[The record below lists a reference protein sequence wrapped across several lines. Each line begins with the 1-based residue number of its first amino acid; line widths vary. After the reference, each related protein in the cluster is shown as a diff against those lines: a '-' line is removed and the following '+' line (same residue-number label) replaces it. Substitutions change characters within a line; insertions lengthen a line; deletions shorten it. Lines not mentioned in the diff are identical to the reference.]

1 MAFSTLLSLGFSAT
15 TPAARVVVQR
25 AGSVKC
31 ALPIERSAA
40 IPFLK
45 KPPALD
51 GSMVGD
57 VGLDPLGF
65 TTTITELGGDLNY
78 VREAELMHGRQSML
92 AFVGFIFPAL
102 VGKLP
107 VSWAEDVS
115 VNPLV
120 AQYQL
125 PDVVVAQLFV
135 SIAIAEGIRASIIYK
150 EDSVPGEHGFDP
162 LGFIPKFC
170 DTPEKMEL
178 MKLKELKHCRIA
190 MIAVTGMF
198 FQLQIMGS
206 IWPFL

>member
-1 MAFSTLLSLGFSAT
+1 MLSTVAAAFAFNAG
-15 TPAARVVVQR
+15 PASHVAQR
-25 AGSVKC
+25 ASSVQC
-31 ALPIERSAA
+31 AMPIERSAA
-40 IPFLK
+40 LPFLK

-57 VGLDPLGF
+57 VGFDPLGF

-92 AFVGFIFPAL
+92 AVVGFIAPA
-102 VGKLP
+102 VFGKIP
-107 VSWAEDVS
+107 VDWAADVS
-115 VNPLV
+115 TNPLV

-125 PDVVVAQLFV
+125 PDVVLAQLFI

-170 DTPEKMEL
+170 DTPEKMAL

-190 MIAVTGMF
+190 MIAVTGFF
-198 FQLQIMGS
+198 FQLQITGHV
-206 IWPFL
+206 WPIL

>member
-25 AGSVKC
+25 AGSVQC